1 MLNVTQDEIDW
12 LDIVNSGFDTTATG
26 MVVREKESCSE
37 LIYADDSDTK
47 SVDVD
52 IETNGNLFYVGFCS
66 KL

>member
-1 MLNVTQDEIDW
+1 M
-12 LDIVNSGFDTTATG
+12 NSGFDTTATG